1 MSTARYGHTATLL
14 RDGRVLIAGGF
25 SGGDRW
31 LQSAELFD
39 PETRTFAPTGSLTVP
54 RADHAATM
62 LKDGRV
68 LLVGGV
74 GPGVTFLR
82 SAELYDPTTGVFT
95 PTGSI
100 TGPRESHTATLLQDG
115 RVLITGGHVGR
126 HQDIRIYDSAQLYDP
141 KTGRFVP
148 TGSLVVPRHKHD
160 AVALADGRV
169 LVLGGDDAADQQVF
183 VSAEVYDPATGTFT
197 PTGDMLEGRYKFL
210 GTSIRL
216 ASGRVLVASGGPS
229 PEVFDPA
236 SGSFNPLQGS
246 LGLTPLFAAAAAVGK
261 NQVLLT
267 GGYSTAGPATAL
279 AWLIGA

>member
-1 MSTARYGHTATLL
+1 LL

-39 PETRTFAPTGSLTVP
+39 PETRTFAPTGSLSVP
-54 RADHAATM
+54 RADHTATM
-62 LKDGRV
+62 LEDGRV

-74 GPGVTFLR
+74 GPGVTFLD
-82 SAELYDPTTGVFT
+82 SAELYDPNAGRFT

-100 TGPRESHTATLLQDG
+100 TGPRESTPATLLQDG

-141 KTGRFVP
+141 ATGRFVP
-148 TGSLVVPRHKHD
+148 TGSLTVPRHKHD

-183 VSAEVYDPATGTFT
+183 ASAEIYDPATGVH
-197 PTGDMLEGRYKFL
+197 PDGGHARSPVQVP

-216 ASGRVLVASGGPS
+216 ASGRVLVSSGAPS

-236 SGSFNPLQGS
+236 SGSFSLLQGS
-246 LGLTPLFAAAAAVGK
+246 LGLTPLFAAAAAVGR

-267 GGYSTAGPATAL
+267 GGYSTSGPATAL